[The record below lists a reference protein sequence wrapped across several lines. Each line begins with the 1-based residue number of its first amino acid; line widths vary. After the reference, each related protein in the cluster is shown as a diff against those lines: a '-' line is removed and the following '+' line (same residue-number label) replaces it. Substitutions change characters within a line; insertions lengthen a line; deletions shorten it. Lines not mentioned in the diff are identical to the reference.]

1 MEQAECKTFTTQM
14 QSYEIIFNKNNTFSR
29 KMNKD
34 VLVALIAK
42 DVNELQVL
50 TEGLDQM
57 EVIPAPFLRLALDKS
72 KALTT
77 NIDNLI
83 NYLNNKELEA
93 QTEAHRLAEF
103 EAKKAEEAAREAE
116 LARIAEE
123 QEALFRAEELERE
136 RQAEARRKAEEEM
149 ARQVAAIEAAR
160 QADLEERRR
169 REEEAAR
176 QEELKRQE
184 EEARRIAAEQEAIR
198 QREEEARRIEA
209 EEEARR
215 VEVERIA
222 REQAEEQA
230 RIQAELEARIEAER
244 IAEEQ
249 AEKEKTERVAQEK
262 LAAQVVVDAVLAESA
277 VTTLADSIETTE
289 SLADKL
295 AKGADDTLASSIN
308 NKKIIDLKA
317 AITLGDRF
325 RFQRELFGGNGEKM
339 NKAISDFNS
348 FETMDEAQAY
358 IAKNF
363 EWPLDND
370 AVSDFIQLLQRRYL

>member
-1 MEQAECKTFTTQM
+1 
-14 QSYEIIFNKNNTFSR
+14 
-29 KMNKD
+29 MNKD

-57 EVIPAPFLRLALDKS
+57 EAIPAPYLRLALDKS

-83 NYLNNKELEA
+83 NYINNKEVENQFEA
-93 QTEAHRLAEF
+93 QRLAEI
-103 EAKKAEEAAREAE
+103 ETQKAEETAREAE

-160 QADLEERRR
+160 QADLEERRH

-176 QEELKRQE
+176 QEE
-184 EEARRIAAEQEAIR
+184 ACRIAAEQEAIR
-198 QREEEARRIEA
+198 SREEEARRQSA

-215 VEVERIA
+215 VEAERIA

-230 RIQAELEARIEAER
+230 RIQAELEVRIEAER
-244 IAEEQ
+244 LAKEQ
-249 AEKEKTERVAQEK
+249 AEKEQAELEAQEK
-262 LAAQVVVDAVLAESA
+262 LAAQVVVDAVLAESS

-295 AKGADDTLASSIN
+295 AKGADDTLASVIN

-317 AITLGDRF
+317 SITLGDRF

-348 FETMDEAQAY
+348 FESMDEAQAY

>member
-1 MEQAECKTFTTQM
+1 
-14 QSYEIIFNKNNTFSR
+14 
-29 KMNKD
+29 MNKD

-83 NYLNNKELEA
+83 NYLNNKDVEDQLEA
-93 QTEAHRLAEF
+93 QRLAEI
-103 EAKKAEEAAREAE
+103 EAKKAE
-116 LARIAEE
+116 
-123 QEALFRAEELERE
+123 
-136 RQAEARRKAEEEM
+136 
-149 ARQVAAIEAAR
+149 EAAR

-198 QREEEARRIEA
+198 QREEETRRQA
-209 EEEARR
+209 AAEEARR
-215 VEVERIA
+215 VEEERRR
-222 REQAEEQA
+222 RE
-230 RIQAELEARIEAER
+230 QAELEARIEAER

-249 AEKEKTERVAQEK
+249 AEKEKAERVAQEK
-262 LAAQVVVDAVLAESA
+262 LAAQAVVDAVLAESA

>member
-1 MEQAECKTFTTQM
+1 
-14 QSYEIIFNKNNTFSR
+14 
-29 KMNKD
+29 MNKD

-57 EVIPAPFLRLALDKS
+57 EAIPAPYLRLALDKS

-83 NYLNNKELEA
+83 NYLNNKEVEDQAEA
-93 QTEAHRLAEF
+93 QRLAEI
-103 EAKKAEEAAREAE
+103 EAQKAEEAAREAE

-184 EEARRIAAEQEAIR
+184 EEARRIVAEQEAAR
-198 QREEEARRIEA
+198 QREEEARRKAA

-215 VEVERIA
+215 VEAERIA
-222 REQAEEQA
+222 RE
-230 RIQAELEARIEAER
+230 QAELEARIEAER
-244 IAEEQ
+244 IAKEQ
-249 AEKEKTERVAQEK
+249 AEKERAEREAQEK

-295 AKGADDTLASSIN
+295 AKGADDTLASAIN

-317 AITLGDRF
+317 SITLGDRF

-339 NKAISDFNS
+339 NKAITDFNS
-348 FETMDEAQAY
+348 FESMDQAQDY